1 MNKNITYKEIA
12 DKINKSEHTVKQWK
26 QRFPTL
32 TGVPYQTIM
41 NWKDKTPVW
50 VDSWLDNYS
59 KAELGNK
66 VIEAVK
72 PFVDNK

>member
-1 MNKNITYKEIA
+1 MNKDEFTQILKNLKLSKKDFA
-12 DKINKSEHTVKQWK
+12 
-26 QRFPTL
+26 TL